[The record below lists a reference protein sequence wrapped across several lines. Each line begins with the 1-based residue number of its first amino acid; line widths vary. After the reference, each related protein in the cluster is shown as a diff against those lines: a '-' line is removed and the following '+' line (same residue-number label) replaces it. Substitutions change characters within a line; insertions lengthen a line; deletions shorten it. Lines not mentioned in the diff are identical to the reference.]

1 MIHQHI
7 FASPKP
13 GMTKAEFQDYWLNVH
28 AVKYASKIP
37 QIKKYKLCMRVD
49 WKYESPRP
57 LWGGFAE
64 IWLNNEQEQLASLQ
78 TPEFLEG
85 ARLDEPRWAAFW
97 NTQVL
102 DCDTVTVKDEIGE
115 IAPPDAVKLSALL
128 KRKPGMSVEEYR
140 TYHLEVHAPLSIQA
154 PGILRH
160 DVCFT
165 RDSWYVVGEPRF
177 DSVIHFWFENVK
189 AAEALAESAEYRA
202 RVVPDDDAFLDPK
215 YVFHMVTKE
224 HWIIGPEARP

>member
-7 FASPKP
+7 FASPRP
-13 GMTKAEFQDYWLNVH
+13 GMTEAEFQDYWLNVH

-37 QIKKYKLCMRVD
+37 QIKKYKLDMRVD
-49 WKYESPRP
+49 WKYESPQP
-57 LWGGFAE
+57 LWSGIAE

-102 DCDTVTVKDEIGE
+102 DCDTVTVKDEMGE
-115 IAPPDAVKLSALL
+115 IAPPDAVKLMALL

-140 TYHLEVHAPLSIQA
+140 TYHLDVHAPLAIQA

-177 DSVIHFWFENVK
+177 DSVVHFWFENVQ
-189 AAEALAESAEYRA
+189 AAQAMVESELYRTTIKSDGA
-202 RVVPDDDAFLDPK
+202 NFLDPK